1 MLVLGIVASLAANV
15 AQGWSRGFVGAVVAA
30 WPAVSLVGSYE
41 MLVWIIRTAAADR
54 LAREPSK
61 DHAVARA
68 DQGSGPGRD
77 GADRA
82 YQEGDHFQTDSGMAG
97 NASDKTNAATVPAYR
112 ISVEGGKPLSG
123 SIGPV

>member
-1 MLVLGIVASLAANV
+1 M
-15 AQGWSRGFVGAVVAA
+15 A
-30 WPAVSLVGSYE
+30 WPANQ
-41 MLVWIIRTAAADR
+41 APDR
-54 LAREPSK
+54 
-61 DHAVARA
+61 AVARA
-68 DQGSGPGRD
+68 YQGSGPGRD

-97 NASDKTNAATVPAYR
+97 NASGKTHAATVPAYR